1 MKRTFS
7 RVVSCL
13 IAGGLCLALG
23 GCARYHAEPLP
34 AAPDLTHTAELTVPA
49 KEFLLPGLKP
59 HTIPAH
65 GLDATT
71 VVMLAVFNDPD
82 LKAAR
87 LREGV
92 ADAQMLQA
100 GLLPDP
106 QVGAGFAMSA
116 RNYGGALGLS
126 EDVQA
131 LITRGAAKAAASDAQ
146 KQVHLD
152 ILWQEWQVA
161 ARASQLF
168 IEVRSDERILGVLRE
183 NVRLLAG
190 RYHADLRAMQRG
202 NATAPVVSA
211 DLVQFSSAQAG
222 VRQLET
228 GMNVAEHQL
237 NEMLGLAPEV
247 RLPLV
252 GAMSLPEISRD
263 EFRTALA
270 ALPQRRA
277 DLLALAA
284 GYQSQEEM
292 VREAILAQFPAMSA
306 GLEMQRDPVEGVDD
320 LGPQVRLTLP
330 LFNRNRG
337 QIAIQRATRAVLRQT
352 YQARLDAAV
361 NQADEVWRADHILR
375 AQLAGLTRQLVAL
388 KQRASAAKASL
399 QQNNLD
405 TGTYAVMESS
415 YLTKRAE
422 ELELRASLQG
432 ARAALRVLLGLPLQ
446 DQYHSQ

>member
-1 MKRTFS
+1 MKRGFS
-7 RVVSCL
+7 DVVSRS
-13 IAGGLCLALG
+13 IAGLICFALA
-23 GCARYHAEPLP
+23 GCASYHPEPLP
-34 AAPDLTHTAELTVPA
+34 PAPDLTRAPELTVPA

-59 HTIPAH
+59 HPIPAH

-106 QVGAGFAMSA
+106 QLGVGFATSA
-116 RNYGGALGLS
+116 RNYGGALSLS

-131 LITRGAAKAAASDAQ
+131 LITRGAARAAASDTQ

-168 IEVRSDERILGVLRE
+168 IQVRSDEATLCVLRD
-183 NVRLLAG
+183 NARLLAG
-190 RYHADLRAMQRG
+190 QYHADLRAMQRG

-211 DLVQFSSAQAG
+211 DLVQLSTAQAG

-228 GMNVAEHQL
+228 AINLATHQL
-237 NEMLGLAPEV
+237 NELLGLAPDV
-247 RLPLV
+247 QPPLV
-252 GAMSLPEISRD
+252 GAMREPEIHRD
-263 EFRTALA
+263 EFRAAVA

-277 DLLALAA
+277 DLLALRA
-284 GYQSQEEM
+284 GYQSQEEDL
-292 VREAILAQFPAMSA
+292 RKAILAQFPAMSA
-306 GLEMQRDPVEGVDD
+306 GLVMERDPVEGVNDF
-320 LGPQVRLTLP
+320 GPQVNLTLP
-330 LFNRNRG
+330 IFNRNRG
-337 QIAIQRATRAVLRQT
+337 QIAIQRATRAVLHQT

-361 NQADEVWRADHILR
+361 NEADEVWRADHILA

-388 KQRASAAKASL
+388 KQRASAAEASL
-399 QQNNLD
+399 QENNLN
-405 TGTYAVMESS
+405 TGTYAAMESS

-422 ELELRASLQG
+422 VLQLRASLES
-432 ARAALRVLLGLPLQ
+432 ARAALRILLGLPLQ
-446 DQYHSQ
+446 DE